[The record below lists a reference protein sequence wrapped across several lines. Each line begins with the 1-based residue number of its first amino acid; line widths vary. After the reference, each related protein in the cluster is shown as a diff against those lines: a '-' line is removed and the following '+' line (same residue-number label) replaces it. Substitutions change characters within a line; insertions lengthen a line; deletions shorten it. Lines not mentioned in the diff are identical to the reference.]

1 MALSAPEHTD
11 HLERSRRA
19 QQLAGEERRG
29 SQGWLAVRSR
39 DRAARNSRTAR
50 RKAEASGSQGTR
62 VRGAPASRAGLSHD
76 GAPSSLCK
84 SGTAT
89 AMNAG
94 SRQLGRTATS
104 KTLQALREAGR
115 QRVDRQG
122 LSAVARA
129 ARLPA
134 RLPTQRRF
142 VGKLRKS
149 AAEPAARR
157 EVGTIEQE
165 LIAKSASLTIEK
177 TRPVPI
183 MAASSTYVPS
193 TRQRVRRNTD
203 ARKSEVALGALER
216 QVAGRRGP
224 VR

>member
-1 MALSAPEHTD
+1 MALSAPEQTV

-129 ARLPA
+129 ARLP
-134 RLPTQRRF
+134 TQRRF